1 MKLIC
6 DKNNAFVLVVLSVS
20 CTQSVLRNF
29 TKGRTIFE
37 LVKTN
42 LKRGNTEMSLS
53 FKKLSIDVAR
63 IAQWIFTFAHNI
75 SFLKKNLF
83 CRLAYSIKCLHKS
96 ITKSKQIIWIN
107 ISKGKFMFKLI
118 ETYCFE
124 NIGLYLNDGEDIN
137 SVELYHNGYGCVLRK
152 YDPVWS

>member
-53 FKKLSIDVAR
+53 FIKLSIDVAR
-63 IAQWIFTFAHNI
+63 IAQ
-75 SFLKKNLF
+75 
-83 CRLAYSIKCLHKS
+83 
-96 ITKSKQIIWIN
+96 
-107 ISKGKFMFKLI
+107 
-118 ETYCFE
+118 
-124 NIGLYLNDGEDIN
+124 
-137 SVELYHNGYGCVLRK
+137 
-152 YDPVWS
+152 

>member
-20 CTQSVLRNF
+20 CTQSVLLFLF
-29 TKGRTIFE
+29 TKGRKIFE

-63 IAQWIFTFAHNI
+63 IAQ
-75 SFLKKNLF
+75 
-83 CRLAYSIKCLHKS
+83 
-96 ITKSKQIIWIN
+96 
-107 ISKGKFMFKLI
+107 
-118 ETYCFE
+118 
-124 NIGLYLNDGEDIN
+124 
-137 SVELYHNGYGCVLRK
+137 
-152 YDPVWS
+152 